1 MKLELLMRTFASLIG
16 VGLSVIIDDVAC
28 FQYNSKF
35 HVSIGPSRAARRNN
49 GSTNSN
55 SNNRLFALP
64 RVIVFDLDNTLWT
77 PELYKLRKLERSNQI
92 PIAGKDVKL
101 FDGAKEV
108 LENILPNLR
117 GADGDEKPILAIA
130 SRTNKV
136 EWAEDLLDQFQL
148 RDLFSAIEIFP
159 GIKTNHFAKI
169 QRKTKIAFHEMMFF
183 DDARDGKY
191 GNCEPVAAMGVFCV
205 HCPDGLNT
213 KEVFENALDLY
224 ENKWDKTP
232 NTIVEANGEMAINIP
247 ELYEKPPD
255 PSSSKKYEGV
265 IKLINRKKFFGF
277 VKFRTDYGKQET
289 KDVFFHFSNLIRE
302 SIEIEEGDKV
312 SFQIR
317 KDYKNKNKDMAFNV
331 DLVRTDSDDEDD
343 SKKVQFRC
351 FSMNNPFAALLANGY
366 KTLESRNGTM
376 FTEYSEGTQML
387 LHVGRRTYPD
397 GGKHLEIMK
406 AAQPGICDDEIQ
418 KLKFLP
424 KGFSKGNIVA
434 ILEIGKTYETTT
446 AERSDPEFERK
457 VVAYGSDSGRI
468 VTEIKR
474 VSYLKQP
481 IRQSGESGVFSVKVD
496 PDMIPDGWTV
506 PSTTMDTRVFEITG

>member
-1 MKLELLMRTFASLIG
+1 MSLNFFVRTFALLVG
-16 VGLSVIIDDVAC
+16 VGFLFVVDEVAC
-28 FQYNSKF
+28 FQNSVNCV
-35 HVSIGPSRAARRNN
+35 HPSPMPRR
-49 GSTNSN
+49 GTASDTTNSYGD
-55 SNNRLFALP
+55 SRLSAVP

-77 PELYKLRKLERSNQI
+77 PELYQLRRLERSNQI
-92 PIAGKDVKL
+92 PVAGRDVKL
-101 FDGAKEV
+101 FDGAREV
-108 LENILPNLR
+108 LEDILPNI
-117 GADGDEKPILAIA
+117 GGGDDQNKPILAIA

-136 EWAEDLLDQFQL
+136 DWAEDLLDQFQL
-148 RDLFSAIEIFP
+148 RDRFAAIEIFP

-169 QRKTKIAFHEMMFF
+169 QRLTKVPFHEMMFF

-205 HCPDGLNT
+205 HCPDGLRT
-213 KEVFENALDLY
+213 KDVFERALDLY

-232 NTIVEANGEMAINIP
+232 NTIVEWDGEMKINTP
-247 ELYEKPPD
+247 RRHEKSVS

-265 IKLINRKKFFGF
+265 IKLVKREKYFGF
-277 VKFRTDYGKQET
+277 IKYRTDYGKSET
-289 KDVFFHFSNLIRE
+289 KDVFFHFSNLAADP
-302 SIEIEEGDKV
+302 SSIEEGDKV

-331 DLVRTDSDDEDD
+331 DTVNNIGDEEDD

-366 KTLESRNGTM
+366 KTLETRNGTM

-387 LHVGRRTYPD
+387 LHVGQRTYPD
-397 GGKHLEIMK
+397 GGKHLDIMK
-406 AAQPGICDDEIQ
+406 AAQPGISDDEIQ
-418 KLKFLP
+418 KLKTLP

-434 ILEIGKTYETTT
+434 ILEIGKTYETTV
-446 AERSDPEFERK
+446 AERSVSEFERK

-474 VSYLKQP
+474 VAYLKKP
-481 IRQSGESGVFSVKVD
+481 IRQRGESGVFKVKID
-496 PDMIPDGWTV
+496 PDMIPDGWSV
-506 PSTTMDTRVFEITG
+506 PSVTTDTRLFEISG